1 MLNRTKTK
9 EAIMNTKFLPVCV
22 MQFTQI
28 NKNSAFSGYSFI
40 NTEQKAEIKFAQ
52 FEPNRCWIFK
62 TSTNK

>member
-28 NKNSAFSGYSFI
+28 NKNSVHEYGAKS
-40 NTEQKAEIKFAQ
+40 
-52 FEPNRCWIFK
+52 
-62 TSTNK
+62 